1 MLHAM
6 FNLEQSIA
14 DWRQQMLAAG
24 IKTPVPLEELEIH
37 LREEIERQM
46 KSGLGEQKAFEVS
59 LLQIGRPEILRSEF
73 KKSEGTLMKMIGIF
87 AAIVGAVIISRI
99 LTEHPDAGHLRPKE
113 QTEWLIAGSVIVF
126 FGIGIA
132 LLKAGSERGVV
143 RLWKLVGVSYSMFAS
158 AFSIFLTTLC
168 LAEPKIHSAFT
179 STDWTLV
186 FAANA
191 ASIFSIAG
199 LRQVCGLLPAI
210 RNSQIR
216 TTIGIAFPPLGA
228 LWMLAYFIFIIP
240 QQVQSRVNHS
250 VAMFLWALAVMS
262 LLGSVGYGLE
272 KAARKAIA
280 T

>member
-1 MLHAM
+1 M
-6 FNLEQSIA
+6 FDLEKSIA
-14 DWRQQMLAAG
+14 EWRKQMLAAG

-46 KSGLGEQKAFEVS
+46 KLGLNEQKAFEISVS
-59 LLQIGRPEILRSEF
+59 RVGRPEILVGEF
-73 KKSEGTLMKMIGIF
+73 KKSEGRLIKKIGIF

-99 LTEHPDAGHLRPKE
+99 LTEHPDARHLRPKE

-143 RLWKLVGVSYSMFAS
+143 RLLKLVGVSYSIFAS

-168 LAEPKIHSAFT
+168 LAEPRISSAFT
-179 STDWTLV
+179 ITDWILV
-186 FAANA
+186 FAATA
-191 ASIFSIAG
+191 VSIFSIAG

-228 LWMLAYFIFIIP
+228 LWMLAYVIFIIP

-262 LLGSVGYGLE
+262 LLGGMGYGLE
-272 KAARKAIA
+272 KAARKATA

>member
-1 MLHAM
+1 M
-6 FNLEQSIA
+6 FDIEKSIA
-14 DWRQQMLAAG
+14 NWRQQMLAAG
-24 IKTPVPLEELEIH
+24 IKTPVPLEELESH

-46 KSGLGEQKAFEVS
+46 KSGLNEQKAFEISVE
-59 LLQIGRPEILRSEF
+59 QIGQPKMLGSEF
-73 KKSEGTLMKMIGIF
+73 KKSEGTLMKKIGIF

-132 LLKAGSERGVV
+132 LLKAGRERGVV
-143 RLWKLVGVSYSMFAS
+143 RLWELVGVSYSIFAS

-168 LAEPKIHSAFT
+168 FAEPRISSAFT
-179 STDWTLV
+179 ITDWILV

-191 ASIFSIAG
+191 VSIFSIAG

-228 LWMLAYFIFIIP
+228 LWMLAYVIFIIP
-240 QQVQSRVNHS
+240 LQVQSRVNHS

-262 LLGSVGYGLE
+262 LLGGIGYGLE
-272 KAARKAIA
+272 KAAHKP
-280 T
+280 TTT